1 MEDIL
6 TKAVRSM
13 QDQGAEFCDARY
25 QSIDR
30 TLIVMVDGGVRTID
44 NGRLEGVSIRS
55 RINGSWGYVST
66 VDLGNESVMDACMRS
81 IVNAKHGTA
90 KGKRI
95 PDRKSNRSKVPAQ
108 VKIHPSKVPIEEKV
122 GIIKDLDRAQKIDER
137 VVNVNSVYR
146 EEVKNNLLISSFGDS
161 LQWEEVRAR
170 LFAQPV
176 AHEGERTEYYFDLI
190 DGTKG
195 FEMIKEADI
204 MAFGKHAAE
213 EAVKMLKAKKAP
225 SGLQTVISDP
235 MISGLLAHEVIGHA
249 SEADEVVKKRSFLS
263 GVVGKQ
269 VASPLITMVDDG
281 TIPGA
286 HGSIPFDDE
295 GTPSSRTTI
304 IKDGVYQGYM
314 HSLETAAEMGVKPT
328 GNGRAQDFGHRV
340 WVRMTNTYFEKGD
353 STLEEMLEGIKLG
366 VLTDHMI
373 SGMEDPVAGGFEAK
387 ALRGFLIEN
396 GEVTDILRSFTLT
409 GSALEILKTTDA
421 VGKKVEFDGGTCGK
435 GIEDYVSVS
444 SGGPYCRSKIV
455 LGGG

>member
-6 TKAVRSM
+6 TKAVRTM
-13 QDQGAEFCDARY
+13 QDQGAEFCDARH
-25 QSIDR
+25 QAIDR
-30 TLIVMVDGGVRTID
+30 TFIVMVDGGVRNID
-44 NGRLEGVSIRS
+44 NGRLEGVSLRT
-55 RINGSWGYVST
+55 RINGSWGYAST
-66 VDLGNESVMDACMRS
+66 VDLGNESVMDAALRS
-81 IVNAKHGTA
+81 VLNAKHGTA
-90 KGKRI
+90 KGKKY

-122 GIIKDLDRAQKIDER
+122 AIIKDLDRAQKIDER

-170 LFAQPV
+170 MFAQPV
-176 AHEGERTEYYFDLI
+176 AHEGDRTEYYFDLI

-235 MISGLLAHEVIGHA
+235 MISGLLAHEVMGHA

-263 GVVGKQ
+263 SVVGKQ

-286 HGSIPFDDE
+286 HGSIRSMTRGLPPH
-295 GTPSSRTTI
+295 TPPSSRT
-304 IKDGVYQGYM
+304 V
-314 HSLETAAEMGVKPT
+314 
-328 GNGRAQDFGHRV
+328 
-340 WVRMTNTYFEKGD
+340 
-353 STLEEMLEGIKLG
+353 
-366 VLTDHMI
+366 
-373 SGMEDPVAGGFEAK
+373 
-387 ALRGFLIEN
+387 
-396 GEVTDILRSFTLT
+396 FT
-409 GSALEILKTTDA
+409 K
-421 VGKKVEFDGGTCGK
+421 GTCTAWRQRLRWG
-435 GIEDYVSVS
+435 
-444 SGGPYCRSKIV
+444 
-455 LGGG
+455 